1 MTIRRLGD
9 IAMALALL
17 YVCLPVIVLGAVAVW
32 VELAAAPFCRVERV
46 TRGGRIVR
54 LWRLRIVRDTEF
66 GPKLTRTGALLHR
79 YHLEQIPQ
87 LLNVMNGDLSLL
99 APDGTRHEAVGTG
112 KAFALRQR

>member
-9 IAMALALL
+9 IATALALL

-32 VELAAAPFCRVERV
+32 VELAASPFCRVERV
-46 TRGGRIVR
+46 TRDGRIVR
-54 LWRLRIVRDTEF
+54 LWRLRIARDTEF
-66 GPKLTRTGALLHR
+66 GPKLTRSGALLHR

-99 APDGTRHEAVGTG
+99 APDGTQHEAAG
-112 KAFALRQR
+112 KALAMRQR